1 MLGGGVTLHA
11 DTFLEEELCGTR
23 FRRDRV
29 IKMAARNRNYER
41 KKITF
46 TELPFIW
53 LNNLTFFFKLA
64 LLRRDYPT
72 IIFESTAL
80 HT

>member
-53 LNNLTFFFKLA
+53 LNNLTFFF
-64 LLRRDYPT
+64 
-72 IIFESTAL
+72 
-80 HT
+80 